1 MYSIKQIHGA
11 NVVTDKHLIKDTECL
26 SGRPIRVFG
35 KSGSAGENI
44 RYHYRKHPI
53 FGTFRR
59 LEKWNPLMLMILGLR
74 TMEKRFFLCF
84 KSASRPLEDLR
95 LQVFSK
101 GDIWR
106 KGSDLGD
113 VDVAL
118 DGAVMLFHDSSEL
131 RCHHQVLE

>member
-1 MYSIKQIHGA
+1 MLEMW
-11 NVVTDKHLIKDTECL
+11 NLL
-26 SGRPIRVFG
+26 
-35 KSGSAGENI
+35 
-44 RYHYRKHPI
+44 
-53 FGTFRR
+53 TF
-59 LEKWNPLMLMILGLR
+59 IVLGLR
-74 TMEKRFFLCF
+74 ARKKRFFLCF
-84 KSASRPLEDLR
+84 LSASRPLEDLR

-118 DGAVMLFHDSSEL
+118 DGAVMVFHDPSEL